1 MAEEE
6 PEAVETEEGGGG
18 NRKLILMIV
27 GAVVLLLGLGAGAW
41 WFMSGSGD
49 DEDGGGQQMS
59 QSQKPPTAPSEGVD
73 PKQMVSLESFVVN
86 LSRSERSHYLKVTL
100 KLQMTNSKYAQNAG
114 KYKPKIRDALIILL
128 SNQSVEDLRSMEG
141 KYQLKRQ
148 IVSRVNNAMGQEM
161 VSDVFFSDFVIQ

>member
-1 MAEEE
+1 
-6 PEAVETEEGGGG
+6 
-18 NRKLILMIV
+18 
-27 GAVVLLLGLGAGAW
+27 
-41 WFMSGSGD
+41 
-49 DEDGGGQQMS
+49 
-59 QSQKPPTAPSEGVD
+59 
-73 PKQMVSLESFVVN
+73 MVKLESFVVN

-100 KLQMTNSKYAQNAG
+100 KLHMTRKKYAANAG

-148 IVSRVNNAMGQEM
+148 IVSRVNNVMGQEM